1 MCVSVSLYN
10 TLVPC
15 SSNVEVVRCAF
26 LCPSC
31 SGPVVN
37 IQEKQKKEEE
47 EVEVEVGRFGL

>member
-1 MCVSVSLYN
+1 MCVSLHN

-15 SSNVEVVRCAF
+15 SSDVEVVRCAF
-26 LCPSC
+26 LCQSC

-47 EVEVEVGRFGL
+47 KVEVEARTQV